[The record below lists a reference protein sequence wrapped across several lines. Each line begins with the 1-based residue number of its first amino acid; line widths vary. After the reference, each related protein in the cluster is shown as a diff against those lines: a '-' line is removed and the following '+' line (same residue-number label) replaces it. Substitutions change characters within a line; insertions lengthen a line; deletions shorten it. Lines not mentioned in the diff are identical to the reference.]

1 VEPLRVDEFDYSL
14 PQELIAQVP
23 LERRDESRLL
33 VLDRST
39 GRTEHKRFHD
49 VKEFLRPGDVLVVND
64 TRVIPARMHGRRKTG
79 GKVEVLLLRDLGGDD
94 WECLVK
100 PGQKVRTGDEFIIP
114 DPKSAGRE
122 VVLAGKVLRRT
133 AYGGRVVHW
142 DYDGRWEDALRRVG
156 QVPLPPYIKVPLTDP
171 SRYQTVYAKIPGS
184 SAAPTAGLHFTP
196 ELLGE
201 IEKMGVLLEA
211 VTLNVGLGT
220 FRPVKEETVEAHVM
234 HEEYFEI
241 SEETARAITQVRK
254 EGGRLFAVGTT
265 VVRCLESSS
274 TEDGRVIPFRGET
287 GLFIYP
293 PYRFKVVDRMITNFH
308 LPKSTLLMLV
318 AAFAGKENVLNAYEV
333 AVALRYRFFSFGDAM
348 LII

>member
-122 VVLAGKVLRRT
+122 VVLTGKVLRRT

-318 AAFAGKENVLNAYEV
+318 AAFAGKENVLNAYEE

>member
-1 VEPLRVDEFDYSL
+1 
-14 PQELIAQVP
+14 
-23 LERRDESRLL
+23 
-33 VLDRST
+33 
-39 GRTEHKRFHD
+39 
-49 VKEFLRPGDVLVVND
+49 
-64 TRVIPARMHGRRKTG
+64 
-79 GKVEVLLLRDLGGDD
+79 
-94 WECLVK
+94 
-100 PGQKVRTGDEFIIP
+100 
-114 DPKSAGRE
+114 
-122 VVLAGKVLRRT
+122 
-133 AYGGRVVHW
+133 
-142 DYDGRWEDALRRVG
+142 
-156 QVPLPPYIKVPLTDP
+156 
-171 SRYQTVYAKIPGS
+171 
-184 SAAPTAGLHFTP
+184 
-196 ELLGE
+196 
-201 IEKMGVLLEA
+201 MGVLLEA

-318 AAFAGKENVLNAYEV
+318 AAFAGKENVLNAYEE

>member
-234 HEEYFEI
+234 HEEYFEV

-318 AAFAGKENVLNAYEV
+318 AAFAGKENVLNAYEE

>member
-318 AAFAGKENVLNAYEV
+318 AAFAGKENVLNAYEE

>member
-1 VEPLRVDEFDYSL
+1 MRVDEFDYSL

-156 QVPLPPYIKVPLTDP
+156 QVPLPPYINVPLTDP

-234 HEEYFEI
+234 HEEYFEV

-318 AAFAGKENVLNAYEV
+318 AAFAGKENVLNAYEE

>member
-1 VEPLRVDEFDYSL
+1 
-14 PQELIAQVP
+14 
-23 LERRDESRLL
+23 
-33 VLDRST
+33 
-39 GRTEHKRFHD
+39 
-49 VKEFLRPGDVLVVND
+49 
-64 TRVIPARMHGRRKTG
+64 M
-79 GKVEVLLLRDLGGDD
+79 
-94 WECLVK
+94 K

-318 AAFAGKENVLNAYEV
+318 AAFAGKENVLNAYEE

>member
-1 VEPLRVDEFDYSL
+1 MRVDEFDYSL

-122 VVLAGKVLRRT
+122 VVLTGKVLRRT

-318 AAFAGKENVLNAYEV
+318 AAFAGKENVLNAYEE

>member
-1 VEPLRVDEFDYSL
+1 MRVDEFDYSL

-234 HEEYFEI
+234 HEEYFEV

-318 AAFAGKENVLNAYEV
+318 AAFAGKENVLNAYEE

>member
-1 VEPLRVDEFDYSL
+1 MRVDEFDYSL

-318 AAFAGKENVLNAYEV
+318 AAFAGKENVLNAYEE